1 MSQLLSTANIG
12 TKRRFG
18 AAFFAL
24 VLLATVF
31 SSLFITSS
39 ARAADDA
46 CAPHDVA
53 AEFMVE
59 GTLLDGDKPVVGAK
73 VVVTGEGVTV
83 CGITDDTGYF
93 LIDAPKAGNYIASI
107 DVTTLPAGT
116 EIAEADNQQPVDL
129 VSTNNAAILFPM
141 GEATSTAPSF
151 FDQLVGYLFQGLNF
165 GLMLA
170 ICSLGVSLVFGTTGF
185 SNFAH
190 GETVTIGALLAWFFA
205 VVLQLPILLAGAVT
219 IALVALYGVGQ
230 NKLIWRPLR
239 KRRLG
244 LNQTMIVSIGFAMA
258 IRYLLL
264 ILFNGDTKDLS
275 ANTEQVTL
283 GPIHTTNIALIS
295 MVVCV
300 ITLSAIAYFL
310 TRTRIGKAT
319 RAVSDNAALASA
331 TGIDIESIISTV
343 WLIAAGT
350 TAIAGIFF
358 GLQYQANWQTG
369 SNILLLMFAAT
380 TLGGL
385 GTAMGTTVG
394 ALVIGMVVQ
403 VSAIWIPTDLT
414 FATALVILILTLLV
428 RPQGILGKKQRL
440 G

>member
-1 MSQLLSTANIG
+1 MSQLLKVARPGNRFIPSLVLFAMLAVAFSAL
-12 TKRRFG
+12 FG
-18 AAFFAL
+18 ATSAQA
-24 VLLATVF
+24 AT
-31 SSLFITSS
+31 
-39 ARAADDA
+39 AE
-46 CAPHDVA
+46 CKPHDVSA
-53 AEFMVE
+53 AFMVE
-59 GTLLDGDKPVVGAK
+59 GTLIDNDKPVVGAK
-73 VVVTGEGVTV
+73 ILITGEGFNA
-83 CGITDDTGYF
+83 CGITDDSGYF
-93 LIDAPKAGNYIASI
+93 IIDAPKAGKYVASI
-107 DVTTLPAGT
+107 DTTTLPAGVKIST
-116 EIAEADNQQPVDL
+116 EGNQQAVDL
-129 VSTNNAAILFPM
+129 ISTNDQSVLFPL
-141 GEATSTAPSF
+141 GAGASTATSF
-151 FDQLVGYLFQGLNF
+151 LDQLTGYAFQGLNF

-170 ICSLGVSLVFGTTGF
+170 ICSLGVSLIFGTTGF

-190 GETVTIGALLAWFFA
+190 GETVTLGALLTWFLSVA
-205 VVLQLPILLAGAVT
+205 LHWPILIAAAVT
-219 IALVALYGVGQ
+219 IVLVAGYGIGQ
-230 NKLIWRPLR
+230 NKYIWRPLR

-258 IRYLLL
+258 LRYLFL

-275 ANTEQVTL
+275 GNTQQITF
-283 GPIHTTNIALIS
+283 GAIHTTNIALIS
-295 MVVCV
+295 MVICV
-300 ITLSAIAYFL
+300 ITLAAIAFFL

-331 TGIDIESIISTV
+331 TGIDIESIISIV

-350 TAIAGIFF
+350 TAVAGILF
-358 GLQYQANWQTG
+358 GLQYQANYLTG
-369 SNILLLMFAAT
+369 ANILLLMFAAT